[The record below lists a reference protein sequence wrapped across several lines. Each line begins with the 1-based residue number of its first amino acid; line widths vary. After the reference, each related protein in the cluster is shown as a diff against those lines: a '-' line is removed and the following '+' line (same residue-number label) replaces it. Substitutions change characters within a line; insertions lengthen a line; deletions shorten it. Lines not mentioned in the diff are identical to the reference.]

1 MEPAKVQ
8 QQIISATKTAWIQIY
23 QKHLLVIKNFL
34 EKAQVILLP
43 WMETYFYNQDLDH
56 LRKRDLGLL
65 RNLRKRDL
73 ALLRKDWRGLLA
85 MRARP

>member
-1 MEPAKVQ
+1 MRALEFITGDVIYNLASTYKFQ
-8 QQIISATKTAWIQIY
+8 LKTT
-23 QKHLLVIKNFL
+23 
-34 EKAQVILLP
+34 QVILLP
-43 WMETYFYNQDLDH
+43 WMETYFYNQDLGH

-73 ALLRKDWRGLLA
+73 ALLRKDWRGLRA

>member
-1 MEPAKVQ
+1 MYKLSKTIIHFSLVLRERGEKH
-8 QQIISATKTAWIQIY
+8 QIFRT
-23 QKHLLVIKNFL
+23 
-34 EKAQVILLP
+34 QVILLP
-43 WMETYFYNQDLDH
+43 WMETYFYNQDLGH